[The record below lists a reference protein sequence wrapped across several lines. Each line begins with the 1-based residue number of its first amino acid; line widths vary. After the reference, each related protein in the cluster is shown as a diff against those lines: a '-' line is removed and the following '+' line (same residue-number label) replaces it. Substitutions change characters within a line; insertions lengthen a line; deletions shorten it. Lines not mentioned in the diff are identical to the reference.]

1 MIVPF
6 SGRPTADMVRVPVG
20 GRLVTVFAAIFGS
33 QANRALS
40 SCPRSIRHT
49 DLRWPPGVEWIGD
62 KHHTIHYRPFSV
74 TGNRPVGLTFC
85 LPRQP
90 FGFAGGKVGGRLDP
104 VASSDER
111 ASPWGQ
117 NRCDRQRPPVR
128 RRLRVRCTPKPT
140 DHKQEARLRV
150 VLVSVSASWSAIN
163 STSARP
169 MNL

>member
-20 GRLVTVFAAIFGS
+20 GRFVTVFAAIFGS

-49 DLRWPPGVEWIGD
+49 DFTLAAGVEWIGD

-74 TGNRPVGLTFC
+74 TGNRSICLTFC

-90 FGFAGGKVGGRLDP
+90 FGFGGGKVDGGGHCIERWES
-104 VASSDER
+104 VALEAPS
-111 ASPWGQ
+111 W
-117 NRCDRQRPPVR
+117 PP
-128 RRLRVRCTPKPT
+128 
-140 DHKQEARLRV
+140 EAYE
-150 VLVSVSASWSAIN
+150 SAQ
-163 STSARP
+163 
-169 MNL
+169 